1 MEFRLLGPLE
11 IWEDGRPLS
20 LGGTKQ
26 RALLAILLLRANEV
40 VSRDVLI
47 DELWGERPPPSAAHS
62 LEAYVSR
69 LRKTLHADRTGE
81 PILVTRP
88 PGYMLRVGFEE
99 LDLHRFERLLEE
111 GRRAL
116 ATHAPERALQKL
128 SDALSLW
135 RGSPVGDLAFE
146 PFAQVEVER
155 LEELRLAAL
164 EERFEAELALGRNDA
179 LVPELQA
186 LVAQH
191 PLRERLRGQLM
202 LALYRSGRQAEAL
215 QVYREARGYFVEEL
229 GLEPGPSLKTI
240 EQAILRQEEVL
251 AAPERD
257 AGGVG
262 VVVSPSPA
270 PPRPPQT
277 VPIPRA
283 VTQTRRRLPVMGG
296 VAAAAALAITAAV
309 AIPLAV
315 HGSGDRLT
323 RIEENALGSVSTPG
337 GGVDASVSLRV
348 APTRI
353 ASGLGSLWVTEFDD
367 HSVVR
372 VDPRARAVLQ
382 TIPVGS
388 GPSGVAAGAGA
399 VWVANSLDGTVSRI
413 DAATNRV
420 VQLIRV
426 GGRPSE
432 VAFGNGSV
440 WVASSGTHTIAQ
452 LSATSGRLRRSIELL
467 GDPSGLAVG
476 AGALWATSADAR
488 TVSRVDLGTGS
499 VSDTI
504 SVGGGPTGVAVS
516 AGAVW
521 VANSL
526 DGTVAR
532 IDPARDSVVAT
543 IPVGDGPNAI
553 APAAGKVWVGNEFG
567 GSLSRLDPRKGI
579 VDRTIGIGGRPAALT
594 TVAGTLWFA
603 VRASAASHR
612 GGSLVLLNPARAFD
626 SLDPAFSQNQQP
638 VALLGMTN
646 DGLVSFKHVGG
657 SDGVQVVPDLAVSLP
672 TPAGRGTGYRFRLRS
687 GIRYSTG
694 RPVRPQDVRYAFE
707 RLFNVKSPATS
718 LYGAILGAD
727 VCARRP
733 ASCDLSQGIVADARA
748 NTVTFHL
755 VRPDPDFLY
764 KLALPAAYL
773 LPVGTPSRRLDT
785 QTIPAT
791 GPYRISR
798 YRRGQELKLVRNPRF
813 HEWSNAAQP
822 DGYPDEIIWKL
833 GIGAD
838 PAVSAIQRGKADWML
853 DYGALPAKRRRELEV
868 RYASQLHV
876 NPAPVTDNVILNVR
890 VPPFEDVRVR
900 RALNYAIDRKAIA
913 KLYGG
918 PEAAR
923 ATCQILPPQIPGFR
937 RYCPYTLHPTRTGV
951 WRAPDLTA
959 ARRLVSA
966 SGTSGMKIAVLD
978 TAQPRIFFDE
988 GRAVVAALRR
998 LGYEASLRIVPDAA
1012 FFRIASDPG
1021 NRAQVISGG
1030 WNAGYPAAS
1039 EFIARHLSCR
1049 GLRSG
1054 QNAGRFCDPTVD
1066 RQIARAQ
1073 SLQLVSP
1080 QQAERLWANIDR
1092 ELVDRAVTVPLV
1104 TPNDTDF
1111 VSKRV
1116 GNYRFHPLWGL
1127 LIDQLWV
1134 R

>member
-11 IWEDGRPLS
+11 VWEDGRPLS

-40 VSRDVLI
+40 ISRDVLI
-47 DELWGERPPPSAAHS
+47 DELWGEQPPASAAHS
-62 LEAYVSR
+62 VEAYVSR
-69 LRKTLHADRTGE
+69 LRKTLRADRAGE

-88 PGYMLRVGFEE
+88 PGYMLRVGFEK
-99 LDLHRFERLLEE
+99 LDLDRFERLLEE

-116 ATHAPERALQKL
+116 ATHAPERAFQKL
-128 SDALSLW
+128 SEALSLW
-135 RGSPVGDLAFE
+135 RGPPLGDLAFE

-164 EERFEAELALGRNDA
+164 EERIEAELALDRNEA

-186 LVAQH
+186 LVVQH

-215 QVYREARGYFVEEL
+215 QVYREARSYFVEEL

-240 EQAILRQEEVL
+240 EQAILRQEAVL
-251 AAPERD
+251 DAPKRD
-257 AGGVG
+257 AGGVMM
-262 VVVSPSPA
+262 VVSPPPP
-270 PPRPPQT
+270 PPRPPEAT
-277 VPIPRA
+277 PIPPA
-283 VTQTRRRLPVMGG
+283 VTHARRPWWVVGLV
-296 VAAAAALAITAAV
+296 VAALAIAAAV
-309 AIPLAV
+309 TIPLAV
-315 HGSGDRLT
+315 RGSGDQLT
-323 RIEENALGSVSTPG
+323 RIEENALGSVSTHG
-337 GGVDASVSLRV
+337 GELGASVSLPV
-348 APTRI
+348 APT
-353 ASGLGSLWVTEFDD
+353 GLAFGQGSLWVTQFGD
-367 HSVVR
+367 HSVAR
-372 VDPRARAVLQ
+372 IDPGSRAVLQ

-413 DAATNRV
+413 DPATNRV
-420 VQLIRV
+420 VQVVHV

-440 WVASSGTHTIAQ
+440 WVASSGTQTVSE
-452 LSATSGRLRRSIELL
+452 LNATSGKLRRRIELV

-476 AGALWATSADAR
+476 AGALWVTSADAR
-488 TVSRVDLGTGS
+488 TLSRIDFGTGT

-504 SVGGGPTGVAVS
+504 SVGGGPTAVAVS
-516 AGAVW
+516 PGSVW

-532 IDPARDSVVAT
+532 IDPARDSVLAT
-543 IPVGDGPNAI
+543 IPVGDGPDAI
-553 APAAGKVWVGNEFG
+553 AAAAGKVWVGNEFG
-567 GSLSRLDPRKGI
+567 RSLSRVDPRKGI
-579 VDRTIGIGGRPAALT
+579 VDRTISVGGRPSALT
-594 TVAGTLWFA
+594 TAAAGALWFT
-603 VRASAASHR
+603 VRGFAPSHR
-612 GGSLVLLNPARAFD
+612 GGSLVLLNPAPAFD

-672 TPAGRGTGYRFRLRS
+672 TRAGGGTDYRFRLRS

-694 RPVRPQDVRYAFE
+694 RLVRPGDVRYTFE
-707 RLFNVKSPATS
+707 RLFKVKSAATS

-727 VCARRP
+727 VCTRRP
-733 ASCDLSQGIVADARA
+733 SSCDLSRGIVADAHV

-755 VRPDPDFLY
+755 ARPDPDFLY
-764 KLALPAAYL
+764 KLALPSAYL
-773 LPVGTPSRRLDT
+773 VPVGTPNRRFET
-785 QTIPAT
+785 RPIPAT
-791 GPYRISR
+791 GPYRIGR
-798 YRRGQELKLVRNPRF
+798 YRRGRELRLVRNPQF

-833 GIGAD
+833 GVGANA
-838 PAVSAIQRGKADWML
+838 AVSAIQQGKADWLL

-868 RYASQLHV
+868 RSASQLHV

-890 VPPFEDVRVR
+890 VPPFDDVRVR
-900 RALNYAIDRKAIA
+900 RALNYAIDRRAIV
-913 KLYGG
+913 KFYGG
-918 PEAAR
+918 SRAAQP
-923 ATCQILPPQIPGFR
+923 TCQSLPPQIPGFQ

-951 WRAPDLTA
+951 WHAPDLAT

-966 SGTSGMKIAVLD
+966 SGTSGMKIALLD

-988 GRAVVAALRR
+988 GRAVVATLRR
-998 LGYEASLRIVPDAA
+998 LGYRASLRVVSDAA
-1012 FFRIASDPG
+1012 YFRIASDPR

-1030 WNAGYPAAS
+1030 WNAEFPSAS
-1039 EFIARHLSCR
+1039 DFIALHLSCR

-1054 QNAGRFCDPTVD
+1054 QNAGRFCNQTID

-1073 SLQLVSP
+1073 SLQLARP
-1080 QQAERLWANIDR
+1080 QQAARLWSSIDH
-1092 ELVDRAVTVPLV
+1092 ELVDRAVTVSLV
-1104 TPNDTDF
+1104 TPNDTGF

-1116 GNYRFHPLWGL
+1116 GNYQFHPIWGVL
-1127 LIDQLWV
+1127 VDQLQV

>member
-47 DELWGERPPPSAAHS
+47 DELWGERPPASAAHS

-69 LRKTLHADRTGE
+69 LRKTLHADRAGE
-81 PILVTRP
+81 PILVTRQ
-88 PGYMLRVGFEE
+88 PGYMLRVGFEA

-116 ATHAPERALQKL
+116 ATHAPERAFQKL

-135 RGSPVGDLAFE
+135 RGSPLGDLAFE

-164 EERFEAELALGRNDA
+164 EERIEAELALGRNDA

-240 EQAILRQEEVL
+240 EQAILRHEAVL
-251 AAPERD
+251 DAPKRD
-257 AGGVG
+257 AGGVT
-262 VVVSPSPA
+262 VMSPPPA
-270 PPRPPQT
+270 PPRPLEATPSS
-277 VPIPRA
+277 PP
-283 VTQTRRRLPVMGG
+283 VTEARRRLPVTGL
-296 VAAAAALAITAAV
+296 VAAAVAITAAV
-309 AIPLAV
+309 AIPLAI
-315 HGSGDRLT
+315 HDSSDPLT
-323 RIEENALGSVSTPG
+323 RIDENALGSVSTHG
-337 GGVDASVSLRV
+337 GELDASVSLPV

-353 ASGLGSLWVTEFDD
+353 ASGLGSLWVTQFDD
-367 HSVVR
+367 HSVAR
-372 VDPRARAVLQ
+372 VDPRDRAVRQ

-388 GPSGVAAGAGA
+388 GPSGVATGAGA

-413 DAATNRV
+413 DPATNRV

-426 GGRPSE
+426 GGRPNE
-432 VAFGNGSV
+432 LAFGNGSV
-440 WVASSGTHTIAQ
+440 WVASSGTQTVSE
-452 LSATSGRLRRSIELL
+452 LSATSGSLRRRIELV
-467 GDPSGLAVG
+467 GDPSGLAIG
-476 AGALWATSADAR
+476 AGALWVSSADAR
-488 TVSRVDLGTGS
+488 TLSRIDQETGT

-516 AGAVW
+516 SGSVW

-532 IDPARDSVVAT
+532 IDPARDSVLAT
-543 IPVGDGPNAI
+543 IPVGDGPDAI
-553 APAAGKVWVGNEFG
+553 AAVAGKVWVGNEFG
-567 GSLSRLDPRKGI
+567 RSLSRVDPRKGV
-579 VDRTIGIGGRPAALT
+579 VDRTIAVGGRPSALT
-594 TVAGTLWFA
+594 TAAGGLWFA
-603 VRASAASHR
+603 VRAFAPSHR
-612 GGSLVLLNPARAFD
+612 GGRLVLLNPAPAFD

-672 TPAGRGTGYRFRLRS
+672 TPAGGGTDYRFRLRS

-694 RPVRPQDVRYAFE
+694 RPVRPEDVRYTFE
-707 RLFNVKSPATS
+707 RLFKVRSAATAH
-718 LYGAILGAD
+718 YGTILGAD
-727 VCARRP
+727 VCARSP
-733 ASCDLSQGIVADARA
+733 ASCDLSQGIVADAYES
-748 NTVTFHL
+748 TVTFHL
-755 VRPDPDFLY
+755 VRADPDFLY
-764 KLALPAAYL
+764 KLALSSAYL
-773 LPVGTPSRRLDT
+773 VPVGTPNRRLDT
-785 QTIPAT
+785 RPTPAT
-791 GPYRISR
+791 GPYRIGR
-798 YRRGQELKLVRNPRF
+798 YRRGEELRLVRNPQF

-822 DGYPDEIIWKL
+822 DGYPDEIVWKL
-833 GIGAD
+833 GVGAD
-838 PAVSAIQRGKADWML
+838 GAVSTVQQGKADWML
-853 DYGALPAKRRRELEV
+853 DYGALPAKRRHELEV

-890 VPPFEDVRVR
+890 VPPFDDVRVR
-900 RALNYAIDRKAIA
+900 RALNYAVDRRAIV

-918 PEAAR
+918 PKAAR
-923 ATCQILPPQIPGFR
+923 PTCQILPPQIPGFQ
-937 RYCPYTLHPTRTGV
+937 RYCPYTRHPTRTGV
-951 WRAPDLTA
+951 WRTPDLAT

-966 SGTSGMKIAVLD
+966 SGTRGMKIAVLD
-978 TAQPRIFFDE
+978 TAQPKIFFEE
-988 GRAVVAALRR
+988 GQAVVAALKR
-998 LGYEASLRIVPDAA
+998 LGYRASLRIVPDAA
-1012 FFRIASDPG
+1012 FFRIASDPRS
-1021 NRAQVISGG
+1021 RAQVISGG
-1030 WNAGYPAAS
+1030 WNAGFPSAS
-1039 EFIARHLSCR
+1039 DFIAAHLSCQ
-1049 GLRSG
+1049 GLQRG
-1054 QNAGRFCDPTVD
+1054 QNAGRFCNPAID

-1073 SLQLVSP
+1073 SLQLARP
-1080 QQAERLWANIDR
+1080 QQAARLWANIDR
-1092 ELVDRAVTVPLV
+1092 DLVDRAVTVSLV

-1111 VSKRV
+1111 VSNRV
-1116 GNYRFHPLWGL
+1116 GNYQFHPIWGVL
-1127 LIDQLWV
+1127 VDQLWV

>member
-11 IWEDGRPLS
+11 AWENGRPLP

-47 DELWGERPPPSAAHS
+47 DELWGERPPASAAHS

-69 LRKTLHADRTGE
+69 LRKTLHVDRARE
-81 PILVTRP
+81 PILVTRQ
-88 PGYMLRVGFEE
+88 PGYMLRVGFEA

-128 SDALSLW
+128 SDGLSLW
-135 RGSPVGDLAFE
+135 RGSPLGDLAFE

-164 EERFEAELALGRNDA
+164 EERVEAELALGRNDA

-240 EQAILRQEEVL
+240 EQAILRQEAVL
-251 AAPERD
+251 DVPERD
-257 AGGVG
+257 VGGAV
-262 VVVSPSPA
+262 VVVSPSP
-270 PPRPPQT
+270 PSPRPPET

-283 VTQTRRRLPVMGG
+283 VTQTRRRWPVMGG
-296 VAAAAALAITAAV
+296 VAAILAITAAV

-315 HGSGDRLT
+315 HRSSDRLT
-323 RIEENALGSVSTPG
+323 RIEENAVGSLSTPG
-337 GGVDASVSLRV
+337 DGVDASVSLPV

-353 ASGLGSLWVTEFDD
+353 ASGLGSLWVTQFAD

-372 VDPRARAVLQ
+372 VDPGARAVLQ

-413 DAATNRV
+413 DTATNRV
-420 VQLIRV
+420 VELIHV

-432 VAFGNGSV
+432 VAFGYGSV

-452 LSATSGRLRRSIELL
+452 LSATSGRLRRSIELV

-476 AGALWATSADAR
+476 AGALWVTSADAR
-488 TVSRVDLGTGS
+488 TLSRIDLGAGS

-543 IPVGDGPNAI
+543 IPVGDGPSAI
-553 APAAGKVWVGNEFG
+553 AAADGKVWVGNEFG
-567 GSLSRLDPRKGI
+567 GSLSRLDPRKGM
-579 VDRTIGIGGRPAALT
+579 VDRTIAIGGRPTGLT

-603 VRASAASHR
+603 VRAFALSHR

-672 TPAGRGTGYRFRLRS
+672 TPTSGGTGYRFRLRS

-694 RPVRPQDVRYAFE
+694 RTVRPRDVRYTFE
-707 RLFNVKSPATS
+707 RLFKVRSAATS

-733 ASCDLSQGIVADARA
+733 ASCDLSQGIVADAQA

-755 VRPDPDFLY
+755 ARPDPDFLY

-773 LPVGTPSRRLDT
+773 VPVGTPNRRLDT
-785 QTIPAT
+785 QPIPAT

-798 YRRGQELKLVRNPRF
+798 YRLGEELKLVRNPQF
-813 HEWSNAAQP
+813 HEWSNASQP

-833 GIGAD
+833 GIDGDA
-838 PAVSAIQRGKADWML
+838 AVSAIQRSKADWML

-868 RYASQLHV
+868 RNASQLRV

-890 VPPFEDVRVR
+890 VPPFDDVRVR
-900 RALNYAIDRKAIA
+900 RALNYAIDRRAIV

-918 PEAAR
+918 PGAAHP
-923 ATCQILPPQIPGFR
+923 TCQILPPQIPGFR
-937 RYCPYTLHPTRTGV
+937 RYCPYTRHPTRTGA
-951 WRAPDLTA
+951 WRGPDLA
-959 ARRLVSA
+959 RARRLVSA
-966 SGTSGMKIAVLD
+966 SGTSGAKIAVLD

-988 GRAVVAALRR
+988 GRVVVAALRR
-998 LGYEASLRIVPDAA
+998 LGYRASLRIVPDAA
-1012 FFRIASDPG
+1012 FFRIASDPR

-1030 WNAGYPAAS
+1030 WNAQYPAAS
-1039 EFIARHLSCR
+1039 DFIALHLSCR
-1049 GLRSG
+1049 GLWSG

-1073 SLQLVSP
+1073 SLQLVRP
-1080 QQAERLWANIDR
+1080 QQAARLWANIDR

-1104 TPNDTDF
+1104 TPNATDF

-1116 GNYRFHPLWGL
+1116 ANYQFHPLWGL